1 MSKKTTAVYPISA
14 NPPTW
19 GHANILH
26 RASSYFDHIYWAAA
40 VNPKKQYL
48 FAPEKRIQ
56 MMQEYVNYYQLD
68 NVSIGSYS
76 GATVRYA
83 EAINAQLIV
92 KGLRSTADFQGEFEQ
107 ATGNLGM
114 NPNIET
120 FFMFAHPNLSA
131 ISSSLVREIALLGE
145 NIEPYV
151 LKSVAEIVRK
161 IIEQHNNP

>member
-1 MSKKTTAVYPISA
+1 MSKQITAVYPISA

-19 GHANILH
+19 GHANILY
-26 RASSYFDHIYWAAA
+26 RASSYFEHIYWAAA

-48 FAPEKRIQ
+48 FSPEERMQ
-56 MMQEYVNYYQLD
+56 MMQEYVNHYQLD

-76 GATVRYA
+76 GSTVRYA
-83 EAINAQLIV
+83 EKINAQLII

-120 FFMFAHPNLSA
+120 FFMFSHPDLSA

-145 NIEPYV
+145 SIEPYV
-151 LKSVAEIVRK
+151 LKSIAEMVHQ
-161 IIEQHNNP
+161 IIEKHQNH